1 MSNELLNAYI
11 KFGEPD
17 GDDLDFSQIAD
28 WAGYLLQEQRERIAE
43 LERAYDILAEEK
55 LDKLVSYKKRIAG
68 LEAQLAEKNEYIIQ
82 LECAVNNLQQNTIT
96 AMSERDTLADDC
108 SKLEAQLAKLETENQ
123 RLRDK
128 VADWQNRFTEGL
140 QYDSENNQ
148 TVLVWT
154 QREIDQAKSEADELC
169 RKLGIPLEK
178 EG

>member
-1 MSNELLNAYI
+1 LEDEEGGGGMSNELLNAYI
-11 KFGEPD
+11 RFGEPD

-28 WAGYLLQEQRERIAE
+28 WAGYLLQEQRE
-43 LERAYDILAEEK
+43 
-55 LDKLVSYKKRIAG
+55 RIAG

-178 EG
+178 EI

>member
-1 MSNELLNAYI
+1 LEDEEGGGGMSNELLNAYI
-11 KFGEPD
+11 RFGEPD

-28 WAGYLLQEQRERIAE
+28 WAGYLLQEQRE
-43 LERAYDILAEEK
+43 
-55 LDKLVSYKKRIAG
+55 RIAG

-178 EG
+178 ET